1 MSFQDISKIAGS
13 AMAAQTVRL
22 NTIASNLA
30 NADSAAGS
38 EGETYR
44 ARKPVFSAVM
54 DGPGASGAGGRVQ
67 VLDVVQSDE
76 PLRKV
81 YEPGHPMANA
91 DGMVFYPN
99 VNQVAEMTDMMSASR
114 AFETNVEVL
123 GRIKSMLVSFI
134 FGSIDALK
142 GAGLADWMPA
152 QLLNLPLSEQG
163 LAWLVPS
170 VMVLGVAVVIDRM
183 LGKHSEAIA

>member
-1 MSFQDISKIAGS
+1 MSFKSISEIAGS

-22 NTIASNLA
+22 NTVASNLA
-30 NADSAAGS
+30 NADSVAGS
-38 EGETYR
+38 EAETYR
-44 ARKPVFSAVM
+44 ARKPVFAAVM
-54 DGPGASGAGGRVQ
+54 TDSIDALDAASGKVQ
-67 VLDVVQSDE
+67 VLDVVESSE

-123 GRIKSMLVSFI
+123 GRIRTMQQSL
-134 FGSIDALK
+134 LK
-142 GAGLADWMPA
+142 
-152 QLLNLPLSEQG
+152 
-163 LAWLVPS
+163 
-170 VMVLGVAVVIDRM
+170 LGE
-183 LGKHSEAIA
+183 G

>member
-22 NTIASNLA
+22 NTVASNLA
-30 NADSAAGS
+30 NADSVAGS

-44 ARKPVFSAVM
+44 ARKPVFTTVM
-54 DGPGASGAGGRVQ
+54 DGSGNAGGQVQ
-67 VLDVVQSDE
+67 VMDVVESDE
-76 PLRKV
+76 PLRRV

-123 GRIKSMLVSFI
+123 GRIKSMQQSL
-134 FGSIDALK
+134 LK
-142 GAGLADWMPA
+142 
-152 QLLNLPLSEQG
+152 
-163 LAWLVPS
+163 
-170 VMVLGVAVVIDRM
+170 LGD
-183 LGKHSEAIA
+183 S